1 MEYWIDY
8 SLDGKFPMEGMRM
21 PDRYVVEMFI
31 DRLSASKTY
40 LKDKYKSGAA
50 LSYYEKGKHKYI
62 IHPESQA
69 LLEKLLKMEAEKG
82 EEETFRYIRREIL
95 YKNH

>member
-8 SLDGKFPMEGMRM
+8 SLDGPFPMEGMRM

-40 LKDKYKSGAA
+40 LKDKYKRGAA
-50 LSYYEKGKHKYI
+50 LAYYEKGKHKYI
-62 IHPESQA
+62 IHPDSKA

-82 EEETFRYIRREIL
+82 EEETFGYIRREVL
-95 YKNH
+95 HNEK